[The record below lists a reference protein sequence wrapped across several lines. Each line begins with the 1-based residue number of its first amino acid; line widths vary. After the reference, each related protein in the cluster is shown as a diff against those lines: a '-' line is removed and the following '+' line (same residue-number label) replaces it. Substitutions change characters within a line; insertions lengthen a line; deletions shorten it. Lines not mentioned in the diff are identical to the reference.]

1 MKLIE
6 RTDYLNRLKRLKGT
20 PDIKIITGIRR
31 SGKSELL
38 RAYRTYLEN
47 TYSNQSSKLYAS
59 AKHAQLPN
67 ALQQQDNSNNH
78 ELNIINIDFNNLNYE
93 NLKNYKSLFEYVE
106 SRYIPGAY
114 NVLMIDEVQLC
125 PKFELAINSL
135 HNSNKYDIYLT
146 GSNAFLLSSDLATL
160 FSGRFVEIPVFPFS
174 FAEYCEYFEI
184 TSNFN
189 DALQKYL
196 QQGGL
201 AGSYVYANQDDAKA
215 YIKNVYTTLVKR
227 DLVDKYAISEVS
239 LLDSICEFLMDNI
252 ANLTTANNVSSI
264 LKQNQIETTHITVG
278 NYLKYLCNAFMFY
291 KVKRYDIRGKKY
303 LETNEKYYLADTALR
318 YAILG
323 TRNMDYGRA
332 YENIV
337 ALELMRRGY
346 TIYVG
351 KLYQK
356 EVDFVAVKASKKL
369 YIQVSD
375 NISDDATLERELSPL
390 KAIKDAYPKIL
401 LANTRHDSYDIEGIR
416 VIDIAQWLL
425 GTK

>member
-67 ALQQQDNSNNH
+67 ALQQQDNSNNQK
-78 ELNIINIDFNNLNYE
+78 LNIINIDFNNLNYE

-114 NVLMIDEVQLC
+114 NVLTIDEVQLC

-160 FSGRFVEIPVFPFS
+160 FSGRFIEIPIFPFS

-189 DALQKYL
+189 DALQRYL

-201 AGSYVYANQDDAKA
+201 AGSYVYANQDDAEA

-264 LKQNQIETTHITVG
+264 LKQNQIETTHVTVG
-278 NYLKYLCNAFMFY
+278 KYLKYLCNAFMFY

-346 TIYVG
+346 SIYVG

-356 EVDFVAVKASKKL
+356 EVDFVAVKASKKI

-375 NISDDATLERELSPL
+375 NISNDATLERELSPL
-390 KAIKDAYPKIL
+390 KAIKDSYPKIL
-401 LANTRHDSYDIEGIR
+401 LANTRHDSYDIDGIR

-425 GTK
+425 ETN

>member
-356 EVDFVAVKASKKL
+356 EVDFVAVNASKKL

-416 VIDIAQWLL
+416 VIDIARWLL
-425 GTK
+425 STN

>member
-67 ALQQQDNSNNH
+67 APQQQDNSNNH

-390 KAIKDAYPKIL
+390 KAIKDSYTKIL
-401 LANTRHDSYDIEGIR
+401 LANTRHDSYDVEGIHI
-416 VIDIAQWLL
+416 IDIAQWLIDA
-425 GTK
+425 K

>member
-323 TRNMDYGRA
+323 TRNMDYGGA

-390 KAIKDAYPKIL
+390 KAIRDAYPKIL
-401 LANTRHDSYDIEGIR
+401 LANTRHDSYDVEGIR
-416 VIDIAQWLL
+416 VIDIAQWLIVA
-425 GTK
+425 K

>member
-38 RAYRTYLEN
+38 RAYRTHLEN

-67 ALQQQDNSNNH
+67 TLQQQNNLNNQQ
-78 ELNIINIDFNNLNYE
+78 LNIISIDFNNLNYE
-93 NLKNYKSLFEYVE
+93 NLKNYKSLFKYVE

-160 FSGRFVEIPVFPFS
+160 FSGRFIEIPIFPFS
-174 FAEYCEYFEI
+174 FVEYCEYFEI
-184 TSNFN
+184 ESNFN

-201 AGSYVYANQDDAKA
+201 AGSYVYANQDDAEA
-215 YIKNVYTTLVKR
+215 YIKNAYTTLVKR
-227 DLVDKYAISEVS
+227 DLVDKYAISEIS

-264 LKQNQIETTHITVG
+264 LKQNHIETTHITVG

-346 TIYVG
+346 SIYVG

-356 EVDFVAVKASKKL
+356 EVDFVAIKASEKL

-375 NISDDATLERELSPL
+375 NISDDSTLERELSPL
-390 KAIKDAYPKIL
+390 KAIKDSYPKIL

-425 GTK
+425 SAN